1 LAKTGLSALPP
12 DFTLL
17 QVVPRLD
24 TGGAEQATL
33 DIAAAVQAA
42 GGRALVAS
50 MGGRMEAGLVP
61 SGARLERMPVHS
73 KNPLVVIGN
82 AVRLARLIR
91 LQKVSLIHV
100 RSRAPAFS
108 ALWAAKAT
116 GVPLIA
122 TYHGVYNAKSA
133 LKRWYNGVMTR
144 GRAVIANSDYTRAH
158 VLAQH
163 RVDPA
168 KVIAIP
174 RGVDAARFDPAAVSP
189 ERRQALALAWGLDP
203 ADRRVKILLAGRL
216 TRWKGQTLAIEAAGR
231 LKAEGVDD
239 FLLILAGDSQGRVS
253 YLAELEASV
262 LAKGLEANVRIVG
275 HTADMATAYALCDLA
290 IAPSLDPEAF
300 GRTAVEPQA
309 MGVPVIAADH
319 GATRET
325 VVPGETGW
333 LARPGDAAA
342 WTQAL
347 GEAIAAGPQRRAAMG
362 QAAMQRARRLYS
374 VEAMCAAT
382 LKVYADVLE
391 GRL

>member
-1 LAKTGLSALPP
+1 LNALPS

-50 MGGRMEAGLVP
+50 MGGRMEDGLVP

-73 KNPLVVIGN
+73 KNPLVMIGN

-91 LQKVSLIHV
+91 REKVTLIHV

-108 ALWAAKAT
+108 ALWAARAT

-122 TYHGVYNAKSA
+122 TYHGVYNARSP

-144 GRAVIANSDYTRAH
+144 GRVVIANSEYTRAH

-163 RVDPA
+163 GVDPA
-168 KVIAIP
+168 KVVAIA
-174 RGVDAARFDPAAVSP
+174 RGVDIKRFDPAAVSP
-189 ERRQALALAWGLDP
+189 ERRRALAESWGLDP
-203 ADRRVKILLAGRL
+203 ADHRVKVLLAGRL

-231 LKAEGVDD
+231 LKAQGVDG
-239 FLLILAGDSQGRVS
+239 FVLILAGDSQGRVS

-262 LAKGLEANVRIVG
+262 RAKGLEANVRIVG
-275 HTADMATAYALCDLA
+275 HTADMPAAYALCDLA

-309 MGVPVIAADH
+309 MGLPVIAADH

-325 VVPGETGW
+325 VAPGETGW

-347 GEAIAAGPQRRAAMG
+347 SDAIAAGPERRAAMG
-362 QAAMQRARRLYS
+362 QAAMRRARRLYS

-382 LKVYADVLE
+382 LQVYADVLE
-391 GRL
+391 GRR

>member
-1 LAKTGLSALPP
+1 MNALPS

-50 MGGRMEAGLVP
+50 MGGRMEDGLVP
-61 SGARLERMPVHS
+61 SGARLERLPVHS
-73 KNPLVVIGN
+73 KNPLVMIGN

-91 LQKVSLIHV
+91 REKVTLIHV

-108 ALWAAKAT
+108 ALWAARAT

-122 TYHGVYNAKSA
+122 TYHGVYNAKSP

-144 GRAVIANSDYTRAH
+144 GRVVIANSEYTRAH

-163 RVDPA
+163 GVDPA
-168 KVIAIP
+168 KVIAIA
-174 RGVDAARFDPAAVSP
+174 RGVDIKRFDPAAVSP
-189 ERRQALALAWGLDP
+189 ERRRALAESWGLDP
-203 ADRRVKILLAGRL
+203 ADHRVKVLLAGRL

-231 LKAEGVDD
+231 LKAQGVDG
-239 FLLILAGDSQGRVS
+239 FVLILAGDSQGRVS

-262 LAKGLEANVRIVG
+262 RAKGLEANVRIVG
-275 HTADMATAYALCDLA
+275 HTADMPAAYALCDLA

-309 MGVPVIAADH
+309 MGLPVIAADH

-325 VVPGETGW
+325 VAPGETGW

-347 GEAIAAGPQRRAAMG
+347 SDAIAAGPERRAAMG
-362 QAAMQRARRLYS
+362 QAAMRRARRLYS

-382 LKVYADVLE
+382 LQVYADVLE
-391 GRL
+391 GRR

>member
-50 MGGRMEAGLVP
+50 MGGRLEDGLVP

-73 KNPLVVIGN
+73 KNPLVMMGN

-91 LQKVSLIHV
+91 REKVTLIHV

-122 TYHGVYNAKSA
+122 TYHGVYNARSP

-144 GRAVIANSDYTRAH
+144 GRVVIANSEYTRAH

-163 RVDPA
+163 GVDPA
-168 KVIAIP
+168 KVVAIA
-174 RGVDAARFDPAAVSP
+174 RGVDTRRFDPAAVSP
-189 ERRQALALAWGLDP
+189 ERRRALAESWGLDP
-203 ADRRVKILLAGRL
+203 ADHRVKVLLAGRL

-231 LKAEGVDD
+231 LKAQGVDG
-239 FLLILAGDSQGRVS
+239 FLLILSGDTQGRVS

-262 LAKGLEANVRIVG
+262 RAKGLEANVRIVG
-275 HTADMATAYALCDLA
+275 HTADMPAAYALCDLA

-309 MGVPVIAADH
+309 MGLPVIAADH

-347 GEAIAAGPQRRAAMG
+347 GEAIAAGPERRAAMG
-362 QAAMQRARRLYS
+362 QAAMRRARRLYS

-382 LKVYADVLE
+382 LQVYADVLE
-391 GRL
+391 GRR

>member
-1 LAKTGLSALPP
+1 LSALPP

-17 QVVPRLD
+17 QIVPRLD

-50 MGGRMEAGLVP
+50 MGGRMEGGLAP

-73 KNPLVVIGN
+73 KNPLVMMGN

-91 LQKVSLIHV
+91 REKVTLVHV

-122 TYHGVYNAKSA
+122 TYHGVYNARSA

-163 RVDPA
+163 SVDPA
-168 KVIAIP
+168 KVIAIA
-174 RGVDAARFDPAAVSP
+174 RGVDIARFDPAAVSP
-189 ERRQALALAWGLDP
+189 ERKQALAQAWGLDS

-231 LKAEGVDD
+231 LKAQGVDD
-239 FLLILAGDSQGRVS
+239 FLLILAGDSQGRVG
-253 YLAELEASV
+253 YLAELEDSIRV
-262 LAKGLEANVRIVG
+262 KGLEANVLIVG
-275 HTADMATAYALCDLA
+275 HTSDMPAAYALCDLA

-309 MGVPVIAADH
+309 MGLPVIAAAH

-325 VVPGETGW
+325 VAPGETGW

-342 WTQAL
+342 WTEAL
-347 GEAIAAGPQRRAAMG
+347 GEAIAAGPERRAAMG
-362 QAAMQRARRLYS
+362 QAAMRRARSLYS
-374 VEAMCAAT
+374 AQAMCDAT

>member
-42 GGRALVAS
+42 GGRAIVAS
-50 MGGRMEAGLVP
+50 MGGRMEDGLVP
-61 SGARLERMPVHS
+61 SGARLKRMPVHS
-73 KNPLVVIGN
+73 KNPLVMLGN

-91 LQKVSLIHV
+91 RETVTLVHV

-122 TYHGVYNAKSA
+122 TYHGVYNARSA

-163 RVDPA
+163 GVDPA
-168 KVIAIP
+168 KVIAIA
-174 RGVDAARFDPAAVSP
+174 RGVDTARFDPAAVSP
-189 ERRQALALAWGLDP
+189 ERRQGLAEAWGLNP
-203 ADRRVKILLAGRL
+203 ADDRVKILLAGRL

-231 LKAEGVDD
+231 LKARGLDG
-239 FLLILAGDSQGRVS
+239 FLLILAGDSQGRVN
-253 YLAELEASV
+253 YIAELEASV
-262 LAKGLEANVRIVG
+262 RAKGLEPNVRIVG
-275 HTADMATAYALCDLA
+275 HTADMPAAYALCDLA

-309 MGVPVIAADH
+309 MGLPVIAADH

-325 VVPGETGW
+325 VAPGETGW
-333 LARPGDAAA
+333 LATPGDAAA
-342 WTQAL
+342 WTEAL
-347 GEAIAAGPQRRAAMG
+347 DEAIAAGPERRTAMG
-362 QAAMQRARRLYS
+362 QAAMRRARRLYS
-374 VEAMCAAT
+374 VQAMCAAT

>member
-12 DFTLL
+12 NFTLL

-50 MGGRMEAGLVP
+50 MGGRMEGGLRP

-73 KNPLVVIGN
+73 KNPLVMIGN

-91 LQKVSLIHV
+91 RQKVTLVHV

-144 GRAVIANSDYTRAH
+144 GRVVIANSDYTRAH

-163 RVDPA
+163 DVDPA
-168 KVIAIP
+168 KVIAIA
-174 RGVDAARFDPAAVSP
+174 RGVDIARFDPAAVSP
-189 ERRQALALAWGLDP
+189 ERRQALAQAWGLDP
-203 ADRRVKILLAGRL
+203 ADTRVKILLAGRL

-231 LKAEGVDD
+231 LKAQGVDG
-239 FLLILAGDSQGRVS
+239 FLLILAGDSQGRVN
-253 YLAELEASV
+253 YLSELEASV
-262 LAKGLEANVRIVG
+262 RAKGLEANVRIVG
-275 HTADMATAYALCDLA
+275 HTADMPAAYALCDLA

-309 MGVPVIAADH
+309 MGLPVIAADH

-333 LARPGDAAA
+333 LATPGDAAA

-347 GEAIAAGPQRRAAMG
+347 GEVIALGPERRGAMG

-374 VEAMCAAT
+374 VQAMCAAT
-382 LKVYADVLE
+382 LQVYADVLE